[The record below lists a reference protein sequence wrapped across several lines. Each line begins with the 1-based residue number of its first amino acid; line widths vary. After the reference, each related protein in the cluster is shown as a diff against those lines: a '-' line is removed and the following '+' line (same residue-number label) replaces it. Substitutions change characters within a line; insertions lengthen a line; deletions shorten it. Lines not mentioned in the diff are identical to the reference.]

1 MYMNDEIMNLLL
13 CGRLMSEKGIG
24 ESDLDQVRADNILYG
39 AFGMSSEEILE
50 NLRSGNIDNAALFY

>member
-1 MYMNDEIMNLLL
+1 MNDEIMNLLL
-13 CGRLMSEKGIG
+13 CARLMSEKGIG
-24 ESDLDQVRADNILYG
+24 ESDLDQVCADNILYG